1 MNPSWNCHTALYANV
16 LLWMLWT
23 VSLGGRP
30 CGVVCAVVTYKGF
43 VGHLASRV
51 RGTVNAVVVVFLVV
65 VVVVVVA
72 VPVPVAV
79 VVVVVVVAVVQP
91 FYTQIL
97 FPNSIHHH
105 HTTETSAPAHPVIV
119 VLLDHKKRRQTT
131 QLGEKS
137 NEKL

>member
-79 VVVVVVVAVVQP
+79 VVVVVVAVVQP

>member
-1 MNPSWNCHTALYANV
+1 
-16 LLWMLWT
+16 MLWT

-79 VVVVVVVAVVQP
+79 VVVVVVAVVQP